1 MIRFLASRA
10 AQGLVVLF
18 AMSLIV
24 FTGVFAIGD
33 PVDMLIA
40 AEATQ
45 ADREAMAMRLG
56 LDQPMWVQYFAFLK
70 GLASG
75 DVGRSFAHDVP
86 AVGLIAARFPA
97 TLELALVAT
106 ALAALVG
113 LPLGLVAALK
123 PGGVAARLAL
133 GFSAVGFSLPTFGV
147 AIALIL
153 VFAVTLGWLP
163 SSGRGPVVTV
173 LGVPTSLAT
182 VKGWQHVAL
191 PAATLAIFKAA
202 LLIRI
207 VHAATR
213 EVIASDFVR
222 FARAKGLPPA
232 RVTTHHVLRNSLI
245 PVVTV
250 LALEFGSLLAFAVVT
265 ETIFAWPGVGRLL
278 LESIN
283 VLDRPVI
290 VAYLIATVL
299 IYVVLNLIVDLLY
312 AVLDPRVRV
321 AGASP

>member
-1 MIRFLASRA
+1 MIRFLLSRA
-10 AQGLVVLF
+10 AQGVVVLF
-18 AMSLIV
+18 AMSVIV

-33 PVDMLIA
+33 PVDLLIA
-40 AEATQ
+40 PEATQ
-45 ADREAMAMRLG
+45 ADRAAMVARLG
-56 LDQPMWVQYFAFLK
+56 LDQPMWAQYLGFLT
-70 GLASG
+70 GLLSG

-86 AVGLIAARFPA
+86 AMSLIAARFPA
-97 TLELALVAT
+97 TVELALVAMT
-106 ALAALVG
+106 MAAVVG
-113 LPLGLVAALK
+113 LPLGLLAALR
-123 PGGVAARLAL
+123 PGSVPARLAL

-147 AIALIL
+147 AILLIL

-163 SSGRGPVVTV
+163 SSGRGPVTTV

-182 VKGWQHVAL
+182 PTGWKHVLL

-207 VHAATR
+207 VHASTR
-213 EVIASDFVR
+213 EVIAADFVR

-232 RVTTHHVLRNSLI
+232 RVTVHHVLRNSLI
-245 PVVTV
+245 PVVTI

-290 VAYLIATVL
+290 VAYLMATVL
-299 IYVVLNLIVDLLY
+299 IYVIINLIVDLLY

-321 AGASP
+321 AQGGS